1 MGGRLRR
8 GGTRAALLRIA
19 AVLFALADLGERR
32 AHAPLPAR
40 MLLIW
45 ALRLADVLFKEFV
58 FDVSADLPDDVW
70 LPDLVE
76 AGSGHDPAVAI
87 DLALSLRLL
96 ALAMQVI
103 ATHVD
108 ADGPT
113 NPVFAPDST
122 HRFGRMMGRAPAAHD
137 FQRPSAPT
145 PPDTY

>member
-1 MGGRLRR
+1 MDGRMRR
-8 GGTRAALLRIA
+8 GGTRDALLRFA

-58 FDVSADLPDDVW
+58 FDVSGDLPDDVW

-76 AGSGHDPAVAI
+76 VGSGHDPAVAI

-96 ALAMQVI
+96 ALALQVI

-108 ADGPT
+108 ADH
-113 NPVFAPDST
+113 PDGATFLPARTSPLKT
-122 HRFGRMMGRAPAAHD
+122 APAGSRAT
-137 FQRPSAPT
+137 QLVAPI
-145 PPDTY
+145 PPDTS

>member
-1 MGGRLRR
+1 MDGRMRKE
-8 GGTRAALLRIA
+8 GTRETLLRIA

-32 AHAPLPAR
+32 AQAPLPAR

-45 ALRLADVLFKEFV
+45 ALRVADYLFKELV
-58 FDVSADLPDDVW
+58 FDVSDDLPDDVW

-76 AGSGHDPAVAI
+76 VGGGHDPAVAI

-108 ADGPT
+108 AGRPDGMAMILPAT
-113 NPVFAPDST
+113 TSPRTTTLGGSGALRVAAPIAPDTS
-122 HRFGRMMGRAPAAHD
+122 
-137 FQRPSAPT
+137 
-145 PPDTY
+145 